1 MPRPV
6 RGAGIETAVTGFAQA
21 VRHARTD
28 ATVGALGP
36 YLATLAPHVGGSG
49 AAVATHAAEDDH
61 PAVGPELLGQVEHHL
76 VDGRGVGF
84 RPGTLAAFQSPI
96 VVETEFVQHRHH
108 HDLAAT
114 QRFAV
119 ADVLHMPLAVPADC
133 LRQVLLE
140 AGVDVLGIEEADRQA
155 AGQGVEKCLHRRRAA
170 ERGRQQPHLA
180 GRFAGLQRHRREVAG
195 NLQARRTLLVEQ
207 CAEAVANAIAGVA
220 DQALQLADQPP
231 LPARVMFGMPLRC
244 VALAEQHRRTV
255 LLQQAVQQRRVVL
268 LGQVHQ
274 PQVGRALQRGVVDPG
289 RVGVEHHLV
298 AMAEQ
303 RLLQHVALQRGVG
316 DHRDPWRGA
325 LTHAGRP
332 GTGWLRAARFP
343 GKACRGTG

>member
-1 MPRPV
+1 MKADAKQR
-6 RGAGIETAVTGFAQA
+6 QA
-21 VRHARTD
+21 E
-28 ATVGALGP
+28 L
-36 YLATLAPHVGGSG
+36 
-49 AAVATHAAEDDH
+49 AAVQSELQSLKETLSTGDNAAAIEA
-61 PAVGPELLGQVEHHL
+61 AVQA
-76 VDGRGVGF
+76 R
-84 RPGTLAAFQSPI
+84 
-96 VVETEFVQHRHH
+96 
-108 HDLAAT
+108 
-114 QRFAV
+114 V
-119 ADVLHMPLAVPADC
+119 AEAVPAAAPAPPTDE
-133 LRQVLLE
+133 QVAE
-140 AGVDVLGIEEADRQA
+140 AAKDKIAAVEAQFA
-155 AGQGVEKCLHRRRAA
+155 A
-170 ERGRQQPHLA
+170 
-180 GRFAGLQRHRREVAG
+180 QRD
-195 NLQARRTLLVEQ
+195 
-207 CAEAVANAIAGVA
+207 EAVANAIAGVA

-231 LPARVMFGMPLRC
+231 FPARVMFGMPLRR

-298 AMAEQ
+298 TMAEQ